1 MLTLRKFKITNPYAG
16 VDWDSWHHYKTNLH
30 THSTA
35 SDAQVDFS
43 DMIKAYYD
51 ADFDILAMTD
61 HGVVNHGWNQK
72 PRRIPVLSVSSII
85 KKPTWLSDEEYGAIL
100 DGTYKNRGRGMTD
113 LRYGI
118 EINTAVFTKA
128 HVNGF
133 FTEYGQGLVGH
144 ENDFEGP
151 VKGVAESGGLSV
163 INHPG
168 DWLESYVD
176 VNHAHEKKN
185 IELFADILKRYPSC
199 LGIEA
204 FNRIDTVT
212 EGSPA
217 QAAGIPIVA
226 MSYNDFSDYLKWFK
240 VFCNLNGQPEL
251 WNTVAMP
258 ALDKVVDVLCRIPE
272 NPENAPK
279 VFAMFSATKDNITA
293 NTSNTVLGGMIS
305 EMQAVNI
312 SDADNTSGAERIEIN
327 MESVF
332 AAGPDM
338 IVVQCHASKEDD
350 AAQLDRVYGGNAVWQ
365 SLRAVKEGKVYFL
378 EPHLFHYKPN
388 SRFADAYVT
397 LAKILYPEIDFDN

>member
-1 MLTLRKFKITNPYAG
+1 MKKLFSLLMALCLLCAALPVVAENANSDRAAAIRAKFLEKADEVVVTDTSVIFTDAASETPLEITKNPGKTAVLYGSFVTMWYEAG
-16 VDWDSWHHYKTNLH
+16 GKADGVIGGSSSIKLYELYSGRDVTQDEGVTVLAESSAGKNWNTENIIAFQPDLIVCSTAMSGYKTI
-30 THSTA
+30 SA
-35 SDAQVDFS
+35 
-43 DMIKAYYD
+43 
-51 ADFDILAMTD
+51 
-61 HGVVNHGWNQK
+61 
-72 PRRIPVLSVSSII
+72 
-85 KKPTWLSDEEYGAIL
+85 
-100 DGTYKNRGRGMTD
+100 
-113 LRYGI
+113 
-118 EINTAVFTKA
+118 
-128 HVNGF
+128 
-133 FTEYGQGLVGH
+133 
-144 ENDFEGP
+144 
-151 VKGVAESGGLSV
+151 
-163 INHPG
+163 
-168 DWLESYVD
+168 
-176 VNHAHEKKN
+176 
-185 IELFADILKRYPSC
+185 
-199 LGIEA
+199 
-204 FNRIDTVT
+204 
-212 EGSPA
+212 PA
-217 QAAGIPIVA
+217 QAAGIPVVA

-332 AAGPDM
+332 AADPDM

>member
-1 MLTLRKFKITNPYAG
+1 MKKILTLILAVALMLGALVSCTGTGDSDKTTPSTSSDAVTTGSADVTTEAPSDTDNSAAAEALRTSFLAKANEVVVDDDSVTFTDASGKESVTIKKNPKNVVNLYASFTTLWYEAGGKVAGLIGGSSSVELYKEYIGRDITADEG
-16 VDWDSWHHYKTNLH
+16 VTTVATSSSGKKWATETIVAMKPDLIICSTAMSGYKT
-30 THSTA
+30 
-35 SDAQVDFS
+35 
-43 DMIKAYYD
+43 
-51 ADFDILAMTD
+51 
-61 HGVVNHGWNQK
+61 
-72 PRRIPVLSVSSII
+72 
-85 KKPTWLSDEEYGAIL
+85 
-100 DGTYKNRGRGMTD
+100 
-113 LRYGI
+113 
-118 EINTAVFTKA
+118 
-128 HVNGF
+128 
-133 FTEYGQGLVGH
+133 
-144 ENDFEGP
+144 
-151 VKGVAESGGLSV
+151 
-163 INHPG
+163 
-168 DWLESYVD
+168 
-176 VNHAHEKKN
+176 
-185 IELFADILKRYPSC
+185 
-199 LGIEA
+199 IEA
-204 FNRIDTVT
+204 
-212 EGSPA
+212 PA
-217 QAAGIPIVA
+217 AAAGIPVIA

-251 WNTVAMP
+251 WDTVAMP

-312 SDADNTSGAERIEIN
+312 SDADNTSGADRIEIN

-332 AAGPDM
+332 AADPDM

>member
-1 MLTLRKFKITNPYAG
+1 MGYEAG
-16 VDWDSWHHYKTNLH
+16 GKADGVIGGSSSIKLYELYIGRDVTQDEGVTVLAESSAGKNWNTENIIAFQPDLIVCSTAMSGYKTI
-30 THSTA
+30 SA
-35 SDAQVDFS
+35 
-43 DMIKAYYD
+43 
-51 ADFDILAMTD
+51 
-61 HGVVNHGWNQK
+61 
-72 PRRIPVLSVSSII
+72 
-85 KKPTWLSDEEYGAIL
+85 
-100 DGTYKNRGRGMTD
+100 
-113 LRYGI
+113 
-118 EINTAVFTKA
+118 
-128 HVNGF
+128 
-133 FTEYGQGLVGH
+133 
-144 ENDFEGP
+144 
-151 VKGVAESGGLSV
+151 
-163 INHPG
+163 
-168 DWLESYVD
+168 
-176 VNHAHEKKN
+176 
-185 IELFADILKRYPSC
+185 
-199 LGIEA
+199 
-204 FNRIDTVT
+204 
-212 EGSPA
+212 PA

-332 AAGPDM
+332 AADPDM